1 MDIPKIVIPEID
13 ISTINIPQHNAYQ
26 VLSVPLPS
34 LKLPGCVKYHR
45 DASPKNTALYNDDPT
60 GTVISCPYGSM
71 PTFEPMLYDRR
82 KIEIVETK
90 QEEKKISNKEQPKY
104 EQKKPKLPEKK
115 EEEFFI
121 KCPGDN
127 DQRVGDFR
135 NDKKLER
142 VVGHKLSDD
151 GKECITLYED
161 TKFIDQYLPSPKAA
175 ATAAGI
181 ALVAA
186 TTPLLVNAV
195 KPLVKQII
203 KKITSRKS
211 KSGDEVK
218 SDPS

>member
-1 MDIPKIVIPEID
+1 MEIPNISIPEIKID
-13 ISTINIPQHNAYQ
+13 IPLHIPYQ
-26 VLSVPLPS
+26 VLNVPPPS
-34 LKLPGCVKYHR
+34 IKLPGCVRYHR

-60 GTVISCPYGSM
+60 GTMLNCAYGSM

-82 KIEIVETK
+82 RIQIVETK
-90 QEEKKISNKEQPKY
+90 QEQKKEAKQEQPKVTSQ
-104 EQKKPKLPEKK
+104 EPKLPKKK
-115 EEEFFI
+115 EKEFFI
-121 KCPGDN
+121 KCPGDK

-142 VVGHKLSDD
+142 VVGHKLSDNK
-151 GKECITLYED
+151 KECITLYED
-161 TKFIDQYLPSPKAA
+161 TKFIDQYLPSAKDS

-186 TTPLLVNAV
+186 TTPILVNAV

-211 KSGDEVK
+211 KNVDEE
-218 SDPS
+218 